1 MKPKSLFS
9 WICIRKFALWLNLQI
24 KKKIGVSQSGTCSK
38 STMQSISSVP
48 SLCESVVAGKTV
60 FPTLKLPWQ
69 TKGVFQKSPECVI
82 LLP

>member
-1 MKPKSLFS
+1 MDLQQKVCLVIKSADV
-9 WICIRKFALWLNLQI
+9 KKKK
-24 KKKIGVSQSGTCSK
+24 KKKIGISQSGTCSK
-38 STMQSISSVP
+38 STMEPISSVR

-69 TKGVFQKSPECVI
+69 TKGVFQKSPEHVI